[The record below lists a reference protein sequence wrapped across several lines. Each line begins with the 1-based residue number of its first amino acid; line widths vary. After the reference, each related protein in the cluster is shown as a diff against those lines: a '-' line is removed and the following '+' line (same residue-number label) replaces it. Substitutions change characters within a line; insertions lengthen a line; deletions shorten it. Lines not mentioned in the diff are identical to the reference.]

1 MDKWLSQ
8 AERLANPIHEIACA
22 SYPLIGFKL
31 NIISIVVVEKTLSLQ
46 LFIIIS
52 IFIPLP

>member
-1 MDKWLSQ
+1 MDTWLSQ
-8 AERLANPIHEIACA
+8 TERLANPIHEIACA

-31 NIISIVVVEKTLSLQ
+31 NIISIGVVEETLSLQ
-46 LFIIIS
+46 MFIIIS